1 MTRMSSLSRLSFCPW
16 LILITALVTA
26 LLSAALQAAPTDF
39 GSSGNAIGDDV
50 LYHIGGGSAVNMGG
64 AGDMQSIGVGVGWNS
79 NLMCGKMDLN
89 TTLHNQL
96 NGLTDGFQNIMGDVI
111 QSATGAVASLPALII
126 QRADPGLYNLL
137 TNGIL
142 QARLDFDRSKAS
154 CQAMAERM
162 AHITGNQNSWNTLAE
177 GQALKEAMAQNQDAV
192 AVTAQAEADNGNT
205 GVPWVGG
212 EKSGGKQQAP
222 IKVVKDVTKAGYNL
236 LNGRNATDNSSIDP
250 KGCNS
255 GLLCKTW
262 KSPDEAAGFAN
273 RVLGEDEQQTCEGC
287 TKSTATAG
295 VGLTPLIQ
303 EEYDVKLGAL
313 KELISGGKTTTLE
326 NLDAAGSNSMP
337 VTRGV
342 ITALRDEPD
351 QELLAQRLASEIAV
365 TSILEKALLLQRALL
380 AGKKEPNVSANDLA
394 TQTIDVEREA
404 LQQEIA
410 NLLTDL
416 EMRRSLTSNSPSAII
431 ARHQQRKDNS
441 RTIFEGD
448 TDVNRLESIEKAVKG
463 SGGRPPH
470 P

>member
-1 MTRMSSLSRLSFCPW
+1 MVLGSVPPLA
-16 LILITALVTA
+16 TATEFA
-26 LLSAALQAAPTDF
+26 
-39 GSSGNAIGDDV
+39 SSGSAIGDDV
-50 LYHIGGGSAVNMGG
+50 LYHIGGGSAVNMGR
-64 AGDMQSIGVGVGWNS
+64 AGSMQSLGVGVGWNS
-79 NLMCGKMDLN
+79 NLMCGNMDLN

-96 NGLTDGFQNIMGDVI
+96 NGITNGFQNIMGDLI
-111 QSATGAVASLPALII
+111 QGATGAVASLPALII

-142 QARLDFDRSKAS
+142 QARVDFDRSKAS
-154 CQAMAERM
+154 CREMAERM
-162 AHITGNQNSWNTLAE
+162 MTVAGGQSRWGTLAE
-177 GQALKEAMAQNQDAV
+177 GQALKEAMVQNKDAV
-192 AVTAQAEADNGNT
+192 AVTAQAEADKGNT

-212 EKSGGKQQAP
+212 EKAGGKQQPP

-236 LNGRNATDNSSIDP
+236 LNGRKATDNSSIDA
-250 KGCNS
+250 KACKD

-303 EEYDVKLGAL
+303 EEYETKLKAL
-313 KELISGGKTTTLE
+313 QELIAGSQTTTPE
-326 NLDAAGSNSMP
+326 NLGGAGSNSMP
-337 VTRGV
+337 ITRGV

-351 QELLAQRLASEIAV
+351 QELLVQRLASEIAV

-380 AGKKEPNVSANDLA
+380 AGKKEPNVSTNGVAGE
-394 TQTIDVEREA
+394 TIDVEREA

-416 EMRRSLTSNSPSAII
+416 EMRRSMTSNSPSAII
-431 ARHQQRKDNS
+431 SRHQQRKDNS
-441 RTIFEGD
+441 RTIYGGD
-448 TDVNRLESIEKAVKG
+448 TEVNRLEALEKEVKG
-463 SGGRPPH
+463 SGSRPPQ

>member
-1 MTRMSSLSRLSFCPW
+1 MGVTPR
-16 LILITALVTA
+16 IT
-26 LLSAALQAAPTDF
+26 
-39 GSSGNAIGDDV
+39 
-50 LYHIGGGSAVNMGG
+50 
-64 AGDMQSIGVGVGWNS
+64 
-79 NLMCGKMDLN
+79 
-89 TTLHNQL
+89 
-96 NGLTDGFQNIMGDVI
+96 
-111 QSATGAVASLPALII
+111 
-126 QRADPGLYNLL
+126 
-137 TNGIL
+137 
-142 QARLDFDRSKAS
+142 
-154 CQAMAERM
+154 
-162 AHITGNQNSWNTLAE
+162 
-177 GQALKEAMAQNQDAV
+177 
-192 AVTAQAEADNGNT
+192 
-205 GVPWVGG
+205 
-212 EKSGGKQQAP
+212 
-222 IKVVKDVTKAGYNL
+222 
-236 LNGRNATDNSSIDP
+236 SSIDP

>member
-1 MTRMSSLSRLSFCPW
+1 MSSSSLTPW
-16 LILITALVTA
+16 LFLVAT
-26 LLSAALQAAPTDF
+26 LTSLPWLAAATES
-39 GSSGNAIGDDV
+39 GSKGSAIGDDL
-50 LYHIGGGSAVNMGG
+50 LYQVGGGSAVNMGR
-64 AGDMQSIGVGVGWNS
+64 AGNMQSLGVGVGWNS
-79 NLMCGKMDLN
+79 NLLCGNMDLS

-96 NGLTDGFQNIMGDVI
+96 NGLTDGFQNIMGDLI
-111 QSATGAVASLPALII
+111 QGATGAVASLPALII

-142 QARLDFDRSKAS
+142 QARLDFDRSKSS
-154 CQAMAERM
+154 CREMAERM
-162 AHITGNQNSWNTLAE
+162 MNVAGGQNRWGALAE
-177 GQALKEAMAQNQDAV
+177 GQALKEAMSGNQDAV
-192 AVTAQAEADNGNT
+192 AVTTQAEADNGNT

-212 EKSGGKQQAP
+212 EKAGGKQQPP

-236 LNGRNATDNSSIDP
+236 LNGRKATDNSSIDP
-250 KGCNS
+250 KACNS

-262 KSPDEAAGFAN
+262 QSPDEAAGFAN
-273 RVLGEDEQQTCEGC
+273 RVLGEDEQQTCKDC

-303 EEYDVKLGAL
+303 EEYEAKLKAL
-313 KELISGGKTTTLE
+313 EALIAGNQITTPE

-337 VTRGV
+337 ITRGV

-351 QELLAQRLASEIAV
+351 QELLARRLASEIAV
-365 TSILEKALLLQRALL
+365 TSILEKALLLQRTLL
-380 AGKKEPNVSANDLA
+380 AGKKEPNVYASGLA
-394 TQTIDVEREA
+394 VQAIDVEREA

-441 RTIFEGD
+441 RTIYGGDPEG
-448 TDVNRLESIEKAVKG
+448 NRLESVEQEIK
-463 SGGRPPH
+463 GGRSTQPR
-470 P
+470 

>member
-1 MTRMSSLSRLSFCPW
+1 MIRMSSFRRPSPSRW
-16 LILITALVTA
+16 LLLLMALGSVPPPATATE
-26 LLSAALQAAPTDF
+26 F
-39 GSSGNAIGDDV
+39 GSSGSAISDDV
-50 LYHIGGGSAVNMGG
+50 LYRIGGGSAVNMGR
-64 AGDMQSIGVGVGWNS
+64 AGDMQSLQVGVGWNTD
-79 NLMCGKMDLN
+79 LMCGKMDLN

-96 NGLTDGFQNIMGDVI
+96 NGLTEGFQNIMGDLI
-111 QSATGAVASLPALII
+111 QGATGAVASLPALII

-154 CQAMAERM
+154 CREMAERM
-162 AHITGNQNSWNTLAE
+162 MKVAGNQNRWGALAE
-177 GQALKEAMAQNQDAV
+177 GQALKEAMVQNTDAV
-192 AVTAQAEADNGNT
+192 AVTAQAEKDNGNT

-212 EKSGGKQQAP
+212 EKAGGKQQAP

-236 LNGRNATDNSSIDP
+236 LNGRGATDNSSIDP
-250 KGCNS
+250 KACNS

-273 RVLGEDEQQTCEGC
+273 RVLGEDEQQTCEDC

-303 EEYDVKLGAL
+303 EEYEAKLKAL
-313 KELISGGKTTTLE
+313 KALIDGSQTTTPE
-326 NLDAAGSNSMP
+326 NLASAGSNSMP
-337 VTRGV
+337 ITRGV

-351 QELLAQRLASEIAV
+351 QELLAQRLVSEIAV

-380 AGKKEPNVSANDLA
+380 AGQKEPNVSASGLA
-394 TQTIDVEREA
+394 AKTIDVEREA

-448 TDVNRLESIEKAVKG
+448 PDANRLESLEKEVKG
-463 SGGRPPH
+463 NGGRPPR